1 MEQVTPD
8 KIDIHDRALLLAW
21 SALCV
26 LVLAAVVAA
35 RIHLLQVPLERD
47 EGEYAYAGQLMLQG
61 IPPYKL
67 AYNMKFPGTYAAYAG
82 LMAIFGQTIAGIH
95 VGLLLINFAA
105 VVFVFLIGK
114 ELFGTVCGIASAAAY
129 AVLSVSPSVL
139 GFAAHATHFVVLPV
153 LAGSYILLASSTRHS
168 CTRVFAAGLLF
179 GLAVVMKQQ
188 AVPLVAFGGFF
199 LLLRDC
205 RNRLTWTRIL
215 SRAAAFLLGAI
226 FPILVTCLLLWQAG
240 VFGTFRFWT
249 INYAREYV
257 TRLSISQ
264 GLTAFRALFPYVLE
278 SNWSFWLL
286 ALPGLAFGLW
296 NRNARWKALTFCCP
310 LLFFSALAVCP
321 GFYFRPHYF
330 IQILPAISLLAG
342 AAAALVPFGSRSR
355 SMRWVGWFV
364 FAAAAV
370 VPIWQQQDFFFRLS
384 PTAASRDAYG
394 LNPFPEAIR
403 VAEFLRQRSSPDD
416 KIAVIGSEPEIYFY
430 TRRHSATGYIYTYG
444 LMEPQPYAAQM
455 QREMIREIEA
465 ARPKYFVLIG
475 FGYSW
480 MKRIDSDTTIFDWFN
495 RYADAN
501 LRGIGLVNVISPDHT
516 DYHLPYA
523 GEPVQLSPNY
533 ILVFERKL

>member
-1 MEQVTPD
+1 MSD
-8 KIDIHDRALLLAW
+8 KIDIHDRALRLAWWALLAF
-21 SALCV
+21 
-26 LVLAAVVAA
+26 VLAAVVAA

-67 AYNMKFPGTYAAYAG
+67 AYNMKFPGTCAAYAG
-82 LMAIFGQTIAGIH
+82 LMAISGQTLAGIH
-95 VGLLLINFAA
+95 IGLLLINFAA

-114 ELFGTVCGIASAAAY
+114 ELFGTVCGIASASAY

-153 LAGSYILLASSTRHS
+153 LAGSYILLASSTRHC
-168 CTRVFAAGLLF
+168 CTRRFAAGLLF
-179 GLAVVMKQQ
+179 GLAVLMKQQ
-188 AVPLVAFGGFF
+188 AVPFVAFGGFF
-199 LLLRDC
+199 LLLRDW
-205 RNRLTWTRIL
+205 RSRLIWRHILLRIV
-215 SRAAAFLLGAI
+215 AFLLGAI
-226 FPILVTCLLLWQAG
+226 FPILVTCLLLWKAG
-240 VFGTFRFWT
+240 VFDTFRFWT
-249 INYAREYV
+249 INYAREYA
-257 TRLSISQ
+257 TRLSISE
-264 GLTAFRALFPYVLE
+264 GLTVFRALFPYVLE
-278 SNWSFWLL
+278 SNWAWWVL
-286 ALPGLAFGLW
+286 APAGLVFSLW
-296 NRNARWKALTFCCP
+296 NRSARFKALTFCCP

-321 GFYFRPHYF
+321 GFYFRSHYF

-342 AAAALVPFGSRSR
+342 TAAALVPFGSRLR

-364 FAAAAV
+364 FAAVAAV
-370 VPIWQQQDFFFRLS
+370 SIWQQKDFFFRLS
-384 PTAASRDAYG
+384 PAAASRAAYG
-394 LNPFPEAIR
+394 LNPFPEGIR
-403 VAEFLRQRSSPDD
+403 VAEFLRQRSTPDD

-430 TRRHSATGYIYTYG
+430 AHRHSATGYIYTYA

-480 MKRIDSDTTIFDWFN
+480 MKRVDSDATIFDWFN

-501 LRGIGLVNVISPDHT
+501 LRGIGLVNVISPDRT

-533 ILVFERKL
+533 ILIFERKL